1 MAKYKEMESAVLS
14 LGTSITDRVC
24 PYKDMGQQYNNGS
37 PVFPFL
43 YLLVFTDKLTK
54 NKWYFSYTRDSA
66 GNVFVY
72 KMMYS
77 RHVRENKD
85 TKRSI
90 VITESDIKRIVKETI
105 KKLLNN

>member
-54 NKWYFSYTRDSA
+54 NK
-66 GNVFVY
+66 
-72 KMMYS
+72 
-77 RHVRENKD
+77 
-85 TKRSI
+85 
-90 VITESDIKRIVKETI
+90 
-105 KKLLNN
+105 